1 MHKAESPDVKE
12 EFERLLHEIK
22 RRVAALSEQ
31 LVEAPREESTRVTD
45 QDNH

>member
-22 RRVAALSEQ
+22 QRVAVLSKQ
-31 LVEAPREESTRVTD
+31 LVEAPREESTRVID
-45 QDNH
+45 EDNH